1 MQFVWITNC
10 NMQNA
15 INQGVEKLS
24 ERIFG
29 MLDREATVQSAK
41 RFLMEYQDWKIE
53 AARFTLSLQSP
64 VISDMPSAPSHDNTQ
79 ENTIVG
85 KANAQFECSIRLN
98 TIHLM
103 GSIDDDNALLADLLE
118 YRFINGWRVKKVCE
132 RLAEK
137 YDLGY
142 LAERTYN
149 DYQNKALWTFAIVC
163 PISSVRVKKVR

>member
-1 MQFVWITNC
+1 
-10 NMQNA
+10 
-15 INQGVEKLS
+15 
-24 ERIFG
+24 
-29 MLDREATVQSAK
+29 MLDRDATVQNAK
-41 RFLMEYQDWKIE
+41 KFLMEYHDWKIE
-53 AARFTLSLQSP
+53 AARFSLSLQSP
-64 VISDMPSAPSHDNTQ
+64 VISDMPSAPSHGNTQ

-85 KANAQFECSIRLN
+85 KANAQFECSVRLN
-98 TIHLM
+98 TIHLL

-137 YDLGY
+137 YGLGY

-163 PISSVRVKKVR
+163 PISSVRVKKVRR